1 MTTAETIVEL
11 NVLVKVC
18 KDGELGYRAAAADV
32 RNTELETVFAVY
44 SKQRGQFARKLQA
57 EVTRLGG
64 TSQVAGSMTATLLRG
79 WMDVKSALTSG
90 SGAAIIATC
99 ENGEEVAVA
108 AFDWVVNLDIK
119 GPTKALVE
127 RQGKTIKEAHARLL
141 RLKVEEAGEAKFQKN
156 DKPVRVTRSA
166 SQEVKRNNG
175 ACRGRTAGSS

>member
-18 KDGELGYRAAAADV
+18 KDGELGYHTAATDV

-64 TSQVAGSMTATLLRG
+64 AAQASGSMTGTLLRG

-99 ENGEEVAVA
+99 ETGEEVAVA
-108 AFDWVVNLDIK
+108 AFDWVTNLDIT
-119 GPTKALVE
+119 GPT
-127 RQGKTIKEAHARLL
+127 
-141 RLKVEEAGEAKFQKN
+141 
-156 DKPVRVTRSA
+156 RSL
-166 SQEVKRNNG
+166 
-175 ACRGRTAGSS
+175 